1 MWRVSQSISCAQVAS
16 LDYKKVFEPEF
27 IDFFFLNRS
36 AYAKNPFD
44 NVSAE
49 ELQEYQRIIDSK
61 SRQGDGEWL

>member
-1 MWRVSQSISCAQVAS
+1 MTGITVNQLCPSGELGLQ
-16 LDYKKVFEPEF
+16 KVFEPEL

>member
-1 MWRVSQSISCAQVAS
+1 MAS
-16 LDYKKVFEPEF
+16 LDYKKVFESEL
-27 IDFFFLNRS
+27 IDIFFCRS

-61 SRQGDGEWL
+61 SRQGDGEWF

>member
-1 MWRVSQSISCAQVAS
+1 MIRLNIMSAIIIFISVDLRFWTRKCI
-16 LDYKKVFEPEF
+16 LFY
-27 IDFFFLNRS
+27 RS

-61 SRQGDGEWL
+61 SRQGDGKSY